1 MVSLADGESSKA
13 ADEELFSE
21 DIYRHAMIDFV
32 QDERVKAHLDV
43 PELHAD
49 IRIDWTAI
57 NNTLPVK
64 AALVAVVRNADLYT
78 IRSTI
83 RTIEDRWNHQY
94 NYPWVFL
101 SDQPLSQEF
110 KHYTQMLSGAPMYYG
125 LIDQREWSYPH
136 WIDTRFAEMEMGRY
150 AEMGLFR
157 GGSLDFRLK
166 SRFHTGFIQYH
177 SLLRDLEFYWRV
189 EPESKYL
196 CDINFDPFLFM
207 KENNKKFAF
216 VINDGERMENIPSL
230 WEATRNFI
238 MSHWSFV
245 VPWEKSIQ
253 PLVTNKGWQYFNGCL
268 FWNNFA
274 IYSLDYLRSPSYRTF
289 FEYLDKKGGFFY
301 ERWSDVTVQTIM
313 ASLFLKREEL
323 HFFNEI
329 GFEYWQ
335 ATHCPIQP
343 EYRQQC
349 VCSPEQTTD
358 THSCTRF
365 FLSLTNSSVA
375 QDVKGLYQ
383 RRKQREKEEQDLK
396 RLHEKETKGG
406 SH

>member
-1 MVSLADGESSKA
+1 
-13 ADEELFSE
+13 
-21 DIYRHAMIDFV
+21 
-32 QDERVKAHLDV
+32 
-43 PELHAD
+43 
-49 IRIDWTAI
+49 
-57 NNTLPVK
+57 
-64 AALVAVVRNADLYT
+64 
-78 IRSTI
+78 
-83 RTIEDRWNHQY
+83 
-94 NYPWVFL
+94 
-101 SDQPLSQEF
+101 
-110 KHYTQMLSGAPMYYG
+110 MLSGAPMYYG

-207 KENNKKFAF
+207 KENNKKFGKYSHHCHYQHSELVPYISLCPYFNTAF

-238 MSHWSFV
+238 MSHWSFI
-245 VPWEKSIQ
+245 VPWDNSIQ
-253 PLVTNKGWQYFNGCL
+253 PLITNKGWQYFNGCL

-313 ASLFLKREEL
+313 ASLFLKRDEL

-335 ATHCPIQP
+335 ATHCPLQP

-349 VCSPEQTTD
+349 VCSPEQTT
-358 THSCTRF
+358 
-365 FLSLTNSSVA
+365 
-375 QDVKGLYQ
+375 G
-383 RRKQREKEEQDLK
+383 KQL
-396 RLHEKETKGG
+396 
-406 SH
+406 